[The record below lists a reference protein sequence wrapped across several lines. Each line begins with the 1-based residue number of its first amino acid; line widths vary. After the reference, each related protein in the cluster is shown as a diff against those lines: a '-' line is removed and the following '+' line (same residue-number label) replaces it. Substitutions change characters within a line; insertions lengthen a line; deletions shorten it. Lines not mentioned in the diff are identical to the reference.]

1 MFVSG
6 VCACANMDLNL
17 LSESAMSQVF
27 VKKMSQVEIGC
38 TIFWT
43 SISFLQSDA
52 LPVHKDA

>member
-27 VKKMSQVEIGC
+27 VKKNVSGENWMYHILDFHFVS
-38 TIFWT
+38 
-43 SISFLQSDA
+43 SI
-52 LPVHKDA
+52 